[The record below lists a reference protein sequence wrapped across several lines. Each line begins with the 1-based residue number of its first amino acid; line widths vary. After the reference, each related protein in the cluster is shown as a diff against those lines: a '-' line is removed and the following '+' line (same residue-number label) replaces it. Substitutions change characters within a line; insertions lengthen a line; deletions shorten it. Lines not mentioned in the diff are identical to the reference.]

1 MNSKQPVVQLTISR
15 LARLGGVNLET
26 IRYYERE
33 GLLPRPPRTRSGYRI
48 FPNDAARR
56 LRFIKRAQQLGFS
69 LTEIRELL
77 TLRLKPGTK
86 RDQIRARAEAK
97 ISDIEHKIETLAAM
111 KRALAQ
117 LTTQCSGCGPITD
130 CPILES
136 LDYETEVDH
145 G

>member
-1 MNSKQPVVQLTISR
+1 VHAKQPAEKLTISR

-33 GLLPRPPRTRSGYRI
+33 GLLPRPPRTRAGYRI
-48 FPNDAARR
+48 FPEGSSRR

-77 TLRLKPGTK
+77 DLRVKPGAK
-86 RDQIRARAEAK
+86 RDEIRARAEAK
-97 ISDIEHKIETLAAM
+97 ILDIEQKIKTLAAM
-111 KRALAQ
+111 KRSLTQ
-117 LTTQCSGCGPITD
+117 LTTQCSGCGQLTE

-136 LDYETEVDH
+136 LDHETEVER

>member
-1 MNSKQPVVQLTISR
+1 MGTAEQLTIGR
-15 LARLGGVNLET
+15 LAQVGGVNLET

-33 GLLPRPPRTRSGYRI
+33 GLLPRPPRTRSGYRV
-48 FPNDAARR
+48 FPTDAARR

-77 TLRLKPGTK
+77 TLRVKPGTK
-86 RDQIRARAEAK
+86 PDQILARAEAK
-97 ISDIEHKIETLAAM
+97 IADIEQKIQTLTAM

-117 LTTQCSGCGPITD
+117 LTTRCSGCSPIAE

-136 LDYETEVDH
+136 LDHETED